1 MSKDSSHI
9 TLFTLPELNPL
20 PHHVSSLPRTTK
32 YTAILR
38 EKVWRALSRAAG
50 FFLHQETSGVRCLGA
65 CPLTHPRIQVSAGCC
80 PSSVQCNTARSRS
93 LLNLSCLDAGRHC
106 CLPLG
111 TSETV
116 GKALGLQRSDL
127 SLSVFGSI
135 NLAHR
140 SQELLPNH
148 LIYIDTVSS

>member
-93 LLNLSCLDAGRHC
+93 LLNLSCLAGIVAYHWVHRRRW
-106 CLPLG
+106 
-111 TSETV
+111 
-116 GKALGLQRSDL
+116 GKRLVFKDQICRCP
-127 SLSVFGSI
+127 SLEASTW
-135 NLAHR
+135 
-140 SQELLPNH
+140 
-148 LIYIDTVSS
+148 LIDHKNCYRII